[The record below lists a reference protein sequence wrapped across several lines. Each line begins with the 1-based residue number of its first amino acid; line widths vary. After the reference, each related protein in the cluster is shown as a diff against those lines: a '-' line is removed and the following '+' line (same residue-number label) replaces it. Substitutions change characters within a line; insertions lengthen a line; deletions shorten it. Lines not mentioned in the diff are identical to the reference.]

1 MGLSLAEAAELLEK
15 RFEALYQIDRPFVVD
30 YSIHDV
36 RPADEAE
43 KKLIFAHV
51 AVIGLMEQAHMQIM
65 GSETKLFDT
74 EQGQEYV
81 LTRVRNIY
89 NPQELGLIK
98 RWLIS
103 GEKVTNELFELTP
116 GLPLREQAI
125 AFLGIS

>member
-1 MGLSLAEAAELLEK
+1 
-15 RFEALYQIDRPFVVD
+15 
-30 YSIHDV
+30 
-36 RPADEAE
+36 
-43 KKLIFAHV
+43 
-51 AVIGLMEQAHMQIM
+51 MQIM

-89 NPQELGLIK
+89 NPQELELIK

-103 GEKVTNELFELTP
+103 GEKVTKGLFELTP